1 MVPVAY
7 TVLNWLFYEISL
19 NLLCLVHH
27 DLTILW
33 NESDGPVFLSESK
46 LRKISLSI
54 QNNMNTHTSE
64 NIDNFYSIIQIVYMY
79 IGKEIVNDNTSTK
92 MLVRY
97 SFVNLKRIFLMVVK
111 LYKNTQ
117 MITYI
122 YS

>member
-1 MVPVAY
+1 
-7 TVLNWLFYEISL
+7 
-19 NLLCLVHH
+19 
-27 DLTILW
+27 
-33 NESDGPVFLSESK
+33 
-46 LRKISLSI
+46 
-54 QNNMNTHTSE
+54 MNTHTSE

-111 LYKNTQ
+111 LYKNTH

>member
-1 MVPVAY
+1 MY
-7 TVLNWLFYEISL
+7 THI
-19 NLLCLVHH
+19 
-27 DLTILW
+27 
-33 NESDGPVFLSESK
+33 
-46 LRKISLSI
+46 
-54 QNNMNTHTSE
+54 SE
-64 NIDNFYSIIQIVYMY
+64 NIDNVHSIIQ

-111 LYKNTQ
+111 LYKNTH

>member
-1 MVPVAY
+1 
-7 TVLNWLFYEISL
+7 
-19 NLLCLVHH
+19 
-27 DLTILW
+27 
-33 NESDGPVFLSESK
+33 
-46 LRKISLSI
+46 
-54 QNNMNTHTSE
+54 MNTHTSE